1 MIGRDNP
8 YILPDPATSEPEL
21 VPINDFVTLTFA
33 DMQPQSI
40 APGDGPV
47 LAGLIEDAL
56 FGEVIDISELIPRV
70 LSPSAGAA
78 PGVAG
83 AEQAAAEFGTSDGS
97 DAVVVDGH
105 PALTILYDDDILAL
119 DSGIL

>member
-56 FGEVIDISELIPRV
+56 FGEVIDISDLIPRV
-70 LSPSAGAA
+70 LSPAMDAPPPQSVADAAETGFFGQDAGDI
-78 PGVAG
+78 
-83 AEQAAAEFGTSDGS
+83 AAA
-97 DAVVVDGH
+97 AGH
-105 PALTILYDDDILAL
+105 GALTILYDDDILAL
-119 DSGIL
+119 DGTIL